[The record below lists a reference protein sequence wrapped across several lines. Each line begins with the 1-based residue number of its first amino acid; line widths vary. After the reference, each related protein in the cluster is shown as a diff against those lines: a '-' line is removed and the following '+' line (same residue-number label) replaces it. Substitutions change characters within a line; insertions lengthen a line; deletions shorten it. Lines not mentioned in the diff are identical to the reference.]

1 MRILFVASV
10 SASHLAPMVPLAWA
24 LRSAG
29 HDVRVACD
37 ADTAPGALALGLT
50 VVRVSTDGDFARR
63 HRESVRGVPGEPYY
77 RERDA
82 LPRMFADR
90 SLAMLDGLAALVD
103 RWRPHAVVHEPVA
116 FAAETVAAARDIP
129 TLRHLWG
136 PDLFGTPPG
145 AWLRHRVRELVTAEV
160 PDSAGA
166 SAREVVIDPC
176 PAPLQR
182 PGADAVVPV
191 RYVPVDRPGTVPA
204 WLLEPPRGPRVCVTW
219 GTFADGMP
227 GGHPLM
233 RAMRALPR
241 LGVEVVLVARAED
254 LARQGGLPAGVR
266 AVTGAPLHAVLPSC
280 TAVVHHGGSN
290 TALGAVVRGLP
301 QLVVSDTFERDL
313 NAQRLAETG
322 AAVHLEARE
331 AEADPDAV
339 ATAVGRLVDD
349 DRYAR
354 AAAELRGLALTRPS
368 PARVAGGFEELLTQ
382 WPVAGAPITEGA

>member
-1 MRILFVASV
+1 MRILFVTSV

-24 LRSAG
+24 LRAAG

-50 VVRVSTDGDFARR
+50 VVRVSADGDFARR

-90 SLAMLDGLAALVD
+90 ALAMLDGLTALVD

-116 FAAETVAAARDIP
+116 FAAEAVAAARDIP

-145 AWLRHRVRELVTAEV
+145 AWLRQRVRELVTAETPGTV
-160 PDSAGA
+160 WPS
-166 SAREVVIDPC
+166 REFLLDPC

-182 PGADAVVPV
+182 PGPGTVVPV
-191 RYVPVDRPGTVPA
+191 RYVPVDRPGTIPA
-204 WLLEPPRGPRVCVTW
+204 WLLDPPGSPRVCVTW

-233 RAMRALPR
+233 RAVRALPR
-241 LGVEVVLVARAED
+241 LGLEVVLVARAED
-254 LARQGGLPAGVR
+254 LAPLGELPAGVR
-266 AVTGAPLHAVLPSC
+266 AVTGVPLHTVLPSC
-280 TAVVHHGGSN
+280 TAVVHHGGAN

-301 QLVVSDTFERDL
+301 QLVVSDTFERAL

-322 AAVHLEARE
+322 AAVHLKARE
-331 AEADPDAV
+331 AGADPDAV
-339 ATAVGRLVDD
+339 AAAASRLVGDE
-349 DRYAR
+349 RHAR
-354 AAAELRGLALTRPS
+354 ATAELRGLALSRPS
-368 PARVAGGFEELLTQ
+368 PAQVAGGFEELLTQ
-382 WPVAGAPITEGA
+382 WPVPGAPITKGA